1 MAIEYKVIFEGNE
14 IVYGPLVTSSH
25 FSEEEWQAIYTE
37 IVKQGNPEAYDKY
50 KDDDHVIAWVGAL
63 IDLEERYQALL
74 ELLPQDYYSKSGTH
88 PQWVADAVEDNTLD
102 KFITQDDIKD
112 MINDYE
118 DIDDLKEALKEYF
131 NIDMDYHGRCF
142 H

>member
-37 IVKQGNPEAYDKY
+37 MVKQGNPEAYKKY
-50 KDDDHVIAWVGAL
+50 KDDEYVIAWVGAL

-74 ELLPQDYYSKSGTH
+74 ELLPQDSYSKSGTH
-88 PQWVADAVEDNTLD
+88 PQWVADAVEENILH
-102 KFITQDDIKD
+102 KGITQDDVKMFID
-112 MINDYE
+112 DYE
-118 DIDDLKEALKEYF
+118 DIDDLKAELIDYF
-131 NIDMDYHGRCF
+131 DIEEDKS
-142 H
+142 